1 MPALPKFDSRA
12 KNALAIAQQIAIQ
25 LSHNHIG
32 SEHLLFGVL
41 SQPQEGLP
49 FQVSF
54 MDNLS
59 NEELLEMI
67 RKQGFEKFQNSR
79 KSNQDNNPLLPEI
92 TEELQKCL
100 DSAIMVAEKHN
111 YNYIGIEHLIY
122 GVLRTNNSNGQALMN
137 LNEESSQKLLDVL
150 NSLFKSYN
158 KGYSSENIIPTRK
171 KIQKSQKQRFC
182 FGVLY
187 NQH

>member
-25 LSHNHIG
+25 LGHNHIG

-79 KSNQDNNPLLPEI
+79 KTNEENNSLLPEI

-122 GVLRTNNSNGQALMN
+122 GVLKTNNSNGQVLMN

-158 KGYSSENIIPTRK
+158 KGYSTENTSGNTKKKAKNRK
-171 KIQKSQKQRFC
+171 NK
-182 FGVLY
+182 
-187 NQH
+187 